1 MLNYWIGLCIIIVTI
16 IFNKGDFMK
25 NCNLRPL
32 KVEIEEVRNKINKM
46 ASQKNKLDTELVEL
60 SQKLD
65 KILNKYYK
73 VKYKNCN

>member
-1 MLNYWIGLCIIIVTI
+1 
-16 IFNKGDFMK
+16 MK

-32 KVEIEEVRNKINKM
+32 KIEIEEVRNKINKM
-46 ASQKNKLDTELVEL
+46 ASQKTKLDTELVEL